1 MALFS
6 RKAPQD
12 LLWCRQGRQTTATLF
27 GTSADFPTK
36 SARKKIFKSQK
47 CEPKVGRVK
56 SLEEFFGSQNFDIL
70 SETWRHFIILS
81 ASICIPSCYD
91 IEGPGHI
98 TLPAPPPETHLQGEL
113 LRWRPRNHRT
123 VDGRNPSNPL
133 RLVVYPIVWK
143 VFYLPGGCWGFLPS
157 TVSGKMF
164 MNGHFLWDGW
174 FVCRRA
180 LIIREISPVKT
191 LFLAAFL
198 R

>member
-36 SARKKIFKSQK
+36 NARKKIFKSQK

-56 SLEEFFGSQNFDIL
+56 SLEEFFGSQNFDIF
-70 SETWRHFIILS
+70 SKTFHHFIRFNLHPKLLWYRRPWAYNAACTAPGDTSPGRTASMKASQPSHCWWKKSFKPVEVGSLS
-81 ASICIPSCYD
+81 HC
-91 IEGPGHI
+91 
-98 TLPAPPPETHLQGEL
+98 LQGFLFLMWL
-113 LRWRPRNHRT
+113 LGISSINNIRQNVHEWIFSVRW
-123 VDGRNPSNPL
+123 
-133 RLVVYPIVWK
+133 VVCLSK
-143 VFYLPGGCWGFLPS
+143 GFS
-157 TVSGKMF
+157 
-164 MNGHFLWDGW
+164 
-174 FVCRRA
+174 